1 MLVGRTSKETTD
13 RHRVVIDFMRWL
25 DPGEGVSGLT
35 IPVITVD
42 NGSWQEGAPPGPP
55 PDDIT
60 SMVLFSRN
68 LLDANTKA
76 EFLLDA
82 GTPGVTYLVSF
93 IATGSTSGRL
103 QTIEFRVHIEPAP

>member
-1 MLVGRTSKETTD
+1 
-13 RHRVVIDFMRWL
+13 
-25 DPGEGVSGLT
+25 
-35 IPVITVD
+35 
-42 NGSWQEGAPPGPP
+42 
-55 PDDIT
+55 
-60 SMVLFSRN
+60 MVLFSRN